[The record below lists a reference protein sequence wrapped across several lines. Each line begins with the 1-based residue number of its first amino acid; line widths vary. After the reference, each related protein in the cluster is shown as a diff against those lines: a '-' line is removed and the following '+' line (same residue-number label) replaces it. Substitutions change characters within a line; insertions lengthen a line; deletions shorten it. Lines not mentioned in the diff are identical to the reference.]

1 MSLDIYFVALN
12 KFIMNI
18 SNYLIDI
25 GYTNICL
32 YELVSKTTKN
42 IPEND
47 DKEKQ
52 KEYMENNFKNYLD
65 EYEVNMGSE
74 ELNVKLNLIKK
85 YIKNININDIKEHL
99 IIDYILDVV
108 HPFIKEQCIK
118 YPITLLRIT
127 PLFFYTFK
135 GTLKNYYLMSNE
147 IVNNYQNLSL
157 KNSEEEEK
165 KEKDFKSQI
174 KSLKKKNKNLSNEFE
189 TFKKKFDNNDKELKS
204 IINEKDKEIKNLN
217 NSFEQLKNSFEQF
230 KTKYD
235 NNDKELKS
243 LINEKDI
250 EIKKL
255 NSKIKIKGKKIKN
268 IKKSITE
275 LRNDFE
281 YLNSFQTK
289 LVLESIDNENKIK
302 EYSQQKL
309 ELTIYNRKL
318 EILKD
323 LLTSQKNDLEEQ
335 ISFLKGENIKLKKTG
350 ERNND
355 EYITE
360 LKTEIEN
367 LKEENQDLKESNE
380 SLKKEIIN
388 LKEINE
394 QISNQMLIEKNN
406 YLRERNNEQYQS
418 LMDKKRIKELEI
430 EVNSLKIKIEE
441 LEIEINS
448 LKDSE

>member
-1 MSLDIYFVALN
+1 MKY
-12 KFIMNI
+12 
-18 SNYLIDI
+18 
-25 GYTNICL
+25 
-32 YELVSKTTKN
+32 
-42 IPEND
+42 
-47 DKEKQ
+47 DK
-52 KEYMENNFKNYLD
+52 D
-65 EYEVNMGSE
+65 
-74 ELNVKLNLIKK
+74 
-85 YIKNININDIKEHL
+85 
-99 IIDYILDVV
+99 
-108 HPFIKEQCIK
+108 
-118 YPITLLRIT
+118 
-127 PLFFYTFK
+127 
-135 GTLKNYYLMSNE
+135 
-147 IVNNYQNLSL
+147 
-157 KNSEEEEK
+157 
-165 KEKDFKSQI
+165 
-174 KSLKKKNKNLSNEFE
+174 
-189 TFKKKFDNNDKELKS
+189 LKS
-204 IINEKDKEIKNLN
+204 
-217 NSFEQLKNSFEQF
+217 LKNSFEQF
-230 KTKYD
+230 KTK
-235 NNDKELKS
+235 
-243 LINEKDI
+243 KDI

-335 ISFLKGENIKLKKTG
+335 ISFLKDENIKLKKTG

-448 LKDSE
+448 LKD

>member
-204 IINEKDKEIKNLN
+204 
-217 NSFEQLKNSFEQF
+217 
-230 KTKYD
+230 
-235 NNDKELKS
+235 

-394 QISNQMLIEKNN
+394 KMSDQMLIEKNN

>member
-135 GTLKNYYLMSNE
+135 ETLKNYYLMSNE

-217 NSFEQLKNSFEQF
+217 NSFEQFKMKYDKDLKSLKNSFEQF
-230 KTKYD
+230 KTK
-235 NNDKELKS
+235 
-243 LINEKDI
+243 KDI

-255 NSKIKIKGKKIKN
+255 NSKLKIKGKKIKN

-355 EYITE
+355 QYITK

-367 LKEENQDLKESNE
+367 LKEENQDLKESIE

-388 LKEINE
+388 LTEINE

-448 LKDSE
+448 LKD

>member
-65 EYEVNMGSE
+65 EYEVNMVSE

-204 IINEKDKEIKNLN
+204 
-217 NSFEQLKNSFEQF
+217 
-230 KTKYD
+230 
-235 NNDKELKS
+235 

-302 EYSQQKL
+302 EYSQKKL

-394 QISNQMLIEKNN
+394 KMSDQMLIEKNN

-448 LKDSE
+448 LKD

>member
-85 YIKNININDIKEHL
+85 YIKNININDIKENL

-108 HPFIKEQCIK
+108 HPYIKEQCIN
-118 YPITLLRIT
+118 YPITLIRLT

-135 GTLKNYYLMSNE
+135 ETLKNYYLMSNE

-217 NSFEQLKNSFEQF
+217 NSFEQFKMKYDKDLKSLKNSFEQF
-230 KTKYD
+230 KTK
-235 NNDKELKS
+235 
-243 LINEKDI
+243 KDI

-255 NSKIKIKGKKIKN
+255 NSKLKIKGKKIKN

-335 ISFLKGENIKLKKTG
+335 ISFLKDENIKLKKTG

-355 EYITE
+355 EYINE

-367 LKEENQDLKESNE
+367 LKEENQDLKESIE

-388 LKEINE
+388 LTEINE

-448 LKDSE
+448 LKD

>member
-108 HPFIKEQCIK
+108 HPYIKEQCIN
-118 YPITLLRIT
+118 YPITLIRLT

-135 GTLKNYYLMSNE
+135 ETLKNYYLMSNE

-174 KSLKKKNKNLSNEFE
+174 KSLKINNKNLSKEFE

-217 NSFEQLKNSFEQF
+217 NSFEQFKMKYDKDLKSLKNSFEQF
-230 KTKYD
+230 KTK
-235 NNDKELKS
+235 
-243 LINEKDI
+243 KDI

-255 NSKIKIKGKKIKN
+255 NSKLKIKGKKIKN

-335 ISFLKGENIKLKKTG
+335 ISFLKDENIKLKKTG

-355 EYITE
+355 QYITE

-394 QISNQMLIEKNN
+394 KMSDQMLIEKNN